1 MAFDT
6 SLPIWAGMREAERSI
21 RIWLMTMIVLVA
33 AMIVLGGATRLT
45 NSGLSITEWL
55 PVRGALPPMSE
66 GAWQVEFAKYQQIDE
81 FRLEHPDMTL
91 SGFKFIYFWEWA
103 HRLLGRVIGLAFVLP
118 LVWFALKKRLPKG
131 FGLPLLGIGI
141 LIGLQGVIGWWMVHS
156 GLQDGMVAVS
166 QYRLATHLGMAF
178 LVLGSLVWMWKA
190 AGPAGEPVA
199 RSGLTKLT
207 GGLVFAQIVA
217 GAFVAGTHSGKTY
230 NSWPMMDG
238 DIVPSGYSQM
248 EPFWLNW
255 FENPAAIQFNHR
267 ALAYVILALGIY
279 IFVRAPKGTAYR
291 KTAGIF
297 KGLLLWQVVLG
308 IWTLLA
314 VAPLWLSLLHQFS
327 AVLLFLATMLLMW
340 EGRAKKALN
349 EYGIDI
355 PLGQAAE

>member
-1 MAFDT
+1 MGD
-6 SLPIWAGMREAERSI
+6 MREADRSI
-21 RIWLMTMIVLVA
+21 RIWLMTVIVLVA
-33 AMIVLGGATRLT
+33 GMIVLGGATRLT

-55 PVRGALPPMSE
+55 PIRGALPPLSDQ
-66 GAWQVEFAKYQQIDE
+66 AWQVEFAKYREIDE

-103 HRLLGRVIGLAFVLP
+103 HRLLGRVIGVAFVLP
-118 LVWFALKKRLPKG
+118 LAWFAVKHRLPKG
-131 FGLPLLGIGI
+131 FGLPLLGIGL

-156 GLQDGMVAVS
+156 GLQEGMVAVS

-190 AGPAGEPVA
+190 AGPMGSPVA
-199 RSGLTKLT
+199 KSALTKVT

-230 NSWPMMDG
+230 NSWPLMDG
-238 DIVPSGYSQM
+238 DVVPAGYGQI
-248 EPFWLNW
+248 EPSWRNI

-267 ALAYVILALGIY
+267 TLAYVILALGVY
-279 IFVRAPKGTAYR
+279 LFVSAPKGTEYR
-291 KTAGIF
+291 KIAGVF

-327 AVLLFLATMLLMW
+327 AVLLFLATVLLMW
-340 EGRAKKALN
+340 EGRTRKVG
-349 EYGIDI
+349 EVYGNNI
-355 PLGQAAE
+355 PLAQAAE